1 MFPNDI
7 YIGDIVDA
15 AKSFRFVL
23 FGISHF
29 VKSKVSF
36 FFLFSLLMLIKME

>member
-29 VKSKVSF
+29 LMSKVSF